1 VHQRED
7 GGVDRIFS
15 STPGFTTFS
24 STTTL
29 LPLIFAEMFISPAS
43 YWYLL
48 PTLGTPYRRCFSSP
62 DIQTRIISRPLELT
76 SAQWKQL
83 DDILDSGPVSY
94 GLHTGI
100 WTSPMIAWVI
110 DEEFGIH

>member
-1 VHQRED
+1 
-7 GGVDRIFS
+7 
-15 STPGFTTFS
+15 
-24 STTTL
+24 
-29 LPLIFAEMFISPAS
+29 
-43 YWYLL
+43 
-48 PTLGTPYRRCFSSP
+48 
-62 DIQTRIISRPLELT
+62 LELT